1 MKSWAYTCSFNMHSF
16 NNYKS
21 SMIKVRFYPLSHLPK
36 VTQLI
41 SGRHPPPHIRPKF
54 LSLHAVVYNTA
65 PGHLLQGYREE
76 PFLLE
81 GQGDSEQRRWGC
93 PLCLP
98 QNFVQGQPLLLKAG
112 PSRGKAR
119 PPVLSLFSRWQMSS
133 SPFLPC
139 IISSFLEIQLSI
151 QQSLAIS
158 GGLVWPTISQLPI
171 LCDKLPTSTTNRC

>member
-1 MKSWAYTCSFNMHSF
+1 MHSL
-16 NNYKS
+16 NNYKN

-41 SGRHPPPHIRPKF
+41 SGRTPHIKPKF
-54 LSLHAVVYNTA
+54 LSLHAGVYNTA
-65 PGHLLQGYREE
+65 PGHLLQGYREK

-81 GQGDSEQRRWGC
+81 GQGDSEQRMWGC
-93 PLCLP
+93 LLCLP
-98 QNFVQGQPLLLKAG
+98 QNFAQGRPLLLKAG

-119 PPVLSLFSRWQMSS
+119 PPVLSLFSWREMSS

-139 IISSFLEIQLSI
+139 IISSFLEFQLSI

-171 LCDKLPTSTTNRC
+171 LCDKLPTSTTNRR